1 MPTARNL
8 SPMQSSIESEYDA
21 EEASERGSGGSDG
34 RLSSVRER
42 ARWVFSPK
50 AFLVAVV
57 AAAIGMFA
65 VGGLVGT
72 MPIPFLGSVGG
83 LLGLF
88 TAAFAVGLVRSRRQY
103 LEVTLA
109 GALVTAVTFTF
120 STLTAVF
127 LPIGVDVLQEW
138 GVAIAGAGAV
148 LGGVVSLLG
157 HYFGR
162 DLRDGLTRE
171 I

>member
-1 MPTARNL
+1 
-8 SPMQSSIESEYDA
+8 MQSSIETEYGSEESSGTTGD
-21 EEASERGSGGSDG
+21 SEG
-34 RLSSVRER
+34 RLAGVRRR
-42 ARWVFSPK
+42 AVRLFSPK

-57 AAAIGMFA
+57 GAGIGMFA

-72 MPIPFLGSVGG
+72 LPIPFVGSVGG
-83 LLGLF
+83 LVGLF
-88 TAAFAVGLVRSRRQY
+88 VAAFGIGLVRSRRQY

-109 GALVTAVTFTF
+109 GALVTALAFTF

-138 GVAIAGAGAV
+138 GVTIAAAGAV
-148 LGGVVSLLG
+148 LGGVASLLG

-162 DLRDGLTRE
+162 DLRSGLTRE
-171 I
+171 L